1 MMMMMMMIY
10 IFIITIINSDFCYD
24 DDGDA
29 AGGGGDDDDDND
41 CDGDDD
47 DDDEKMTMMMQP
59 FFERT
64 LRRCFREKIEIQNTH
79 KKEDTK
85 HTKERGQSVPRLH
98 YISAAAG
105 LRFSGMETIL
115 HAEHSRSS

>member
-1 MMMMMMMIY
+1 MMMMMMIY

-41 CDGDDD
+41 CDGDDDD